1 MTREQIEA
9 KNDDLKAVNP
19 NAKSDGDNRTPG
31 ELLEIIDAKGREVA
45 EALSVLR
52 SQAGRV

>member
-1 MTREQIEA
+1 MTREQLEA
-9 KNDDLKAVNP
+9 RNYDLKAVNP

-45 EALSVLR
+45 AALSVLW
-52 SQAGRV
+52 SQAGHV